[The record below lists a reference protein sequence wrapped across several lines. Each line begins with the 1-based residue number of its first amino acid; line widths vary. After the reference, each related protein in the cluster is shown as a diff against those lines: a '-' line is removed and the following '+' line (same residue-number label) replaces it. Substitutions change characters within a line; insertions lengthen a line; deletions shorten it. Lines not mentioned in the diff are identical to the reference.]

1 MDNAQELRFVR
12 HLFTCVKDELTG
24 RGVDEI
30 IGEGPRDRFHAG
42 VLLPLG
48 PELPTPAPGEG
59 GSIFG
64 SFLFN

>member
-30 IGEGPRDRFHAG
+30 IGEGPRDRFHLQTSTI
-42 VLLPLG
+42 VLLVISW
-48 PELPTPAPGEG
+48 A
-59 GSIFG
+59 S
-64 SFLFN
+64 